1 MSVPT
6 VLVVEDNPITRK
18 MLAGALRTGGYAVLE
33 AGDGQSALGRM
44 RQRPGLVIQDLLL
57 PDMEGLELVTR
68 LRALPEGADI
78 PILCCSGFLSRM
90 ERARALNVG
99 FTDYLFKPVEPSKL
113 IRLVEAY
120 LPRNRD
126 GWEPQGRG
134 RRILLVD
141 DDPVQLTL
149 GRTLLRQAGFQVV
162 TAVDGVDAL
171 EAARRS
177 RPDAILSDVLM
188 PRTDGFGLC
197 RAIRHDPNLAT
208 VPIVLVSSVYSDD
221 ADRTLAA
228 TVGAQA
234 LVVRSPDLSD
244 AIEAVRLSL
253 NGPLTATALLPAA
266 FPTEEHGRR
275 LAEQLDRHVGLNQSL
290 LSQLALQG
298 AELGMLRG
306 LTETLKRTS
315 ELPTVLQETVYR
327 CVDAAG
333 VSRGL
338 AYLVEPDGRLELH
351 VAFGCAEFARGELQE
366 FFGHAD
372 FLRQAMESG
381 ATVEITW
388 RQLPSG
394 GAVELLERAGAKSAL
409 IAPFPLG
416 GGCEGVIVLLSHR
429 DRFGEEWT
437 GLIETV
443 CAQLS
448 QVVALSRALA
458 RVEAAER
465 HYRSIFEHAVEGIFQ
480 TTPEGRFLIVNPAM
494 ARIFGYASPEEMIG
508 AVGEIGGRLSVDA
521 ERWAELTRLL
531 GEHGQVSRHESEMRR
546 KDGSV
551 IWTSLSVHAVR
562 DERGEHLYYEGLLQ
576 DITERR
582 RAEAALRQNEKLA
595 AMGSLLASVAHE
607 LNNPLSVVLGHAQLL
622 RLKVEPPAL
631 HGVEKVVEAAER
643 CARVVKHFLALARQQ
658 PPERRQVDLC
668 QTVRDAAELLE
679 YPLRVDSVEVLLDL
693 APDLP
698 TIWADPDQ
706 LHQVVVN
713 LVMNAHQA
721 VCGTPRP
728 RRLTITTRWF
738 DVSGPRVSLEVA
750 DTGPGIPPEVQ
761 ARLFEPFFTTKP
773 PGQGTGLGLS
783 LCHGIVHDHGGT
795 ITAANAPDGGAVFR
809 IELPVVSSPAAE
821 RPPAAAEPLRVVG
834 QSILVVDDEPEIL
847 EILSALLVVDGHRV
861 AIASNGAIALRK
873 LENETFDLI
882 VSDIKM
888 PELDGTDLY
897 RHLQRAVHPLASRF
911 VFVTGDAI
919 GEETR
924 AFLRETGAVC
934 LRKPFVFD
942 EVRRVVSEALRRGRA

>member
-18 MLAGALRTGGYAVLE
+18 MLAVALGTGGYAVLE
-33 AGDGQSALGRM
+33 AADGQSALEQM

-68 LRALPEGADI
+68 LRALPEGSDI

-113 IRLVEAY
+113 VRIVEAY

-126 GWEPQGRG
+126 RSEPQGGG

-141 DDPVQLTL
+141 DDPIQLRL
-149 GRTLLRQAGFQVV
+149 GRTLLQQAGFQVL

-171 EAARRS
+171 EALRRS

-188 PRTDGFGLC
+188 PRTDGFALC

-208 VPIVLVSSVYSDD
+208 VPIVLVSSVYSDE
-221 ADRTLAA
+221 AERTLAA
-228 TVGAQA
+228 RVGAQA
-234 LVVRSPDLSD
+234 LVVRSPDFSE

-253 NGPLTATALLPAA
+253 NGPPAATALLPAA
-266 FPTEEHGRR
+266 FPTEEHARR

-298 AELGMLRG
+298 AEVGMLRG

-315 ELPTVLQETVYR
+315 DLSTVLQETVYR

-351 VAFGCAEFARGELQE
+351 VAFGCTEFARGELQE

-381 ATVEITW
+381 ATVEIAW
-388 RQLPSG
+388 RQLPSR
-394 GAVELLERAGAKSAL
+394 GAAELLERVGAKSAL

-416 GGCEGVIVLLSHR
+416 GECQGVVVLLSHH

-437 GLIETV
+437 ALIETV
-443 CAQLS
+443 CSQLS
-448 QVVALSRALA
+448 QAVALA
-458 RVEAAER
+458 RALEHVEAAER
-465 HYRSIFEHAVEGIFQ
+465 RYRSIFEHAVEGIFQ

-508 AVGEIGGRLSVDA
+508 AVGEIGGRLYVGA
-521 ERWAELTRLL
+521 EGGAELTRLL
-531 GEHGQVSRHESEMRR
+531 GEHGQVSRLESEMRR
-546 KDGSV
+546 KDGSA

-562 DERGEHLYYEGLLQ
+562 DDSGGLLYYEGLLQ

-582 RAEAALRQNEKLA
+582 RAEAALRQSEKLA
-595 AMGSLLASVAHE
+595 AMGSLLAGVAHE
-607 LNNPLSVVLGHAQLL
+607 LNNPLTVVLGHAMLL
-622 RLKVEPPAL
+622 RSKVEPPAIR
-631 HGVEKVVEAAER
+631 GVEKIVEAAAR
-643 CARVVKHFLALARQQ
+643 CARIVKHFLALARQQ

-668 QTVRDAAELLE
+668 QTVRDAAELLA
-679 YPLRVDSVEVLLDL
+679 YPLRVDSIEVILDL
-693 APDLP
+693 ASDLP
-698 TIWADPDQ
+698 TIWADPHQ
-706 LHQVVVN
+706 LHQAVVN
-713 LVMNAHQA
+713 LVTNAQHA
-721 VCGTPRP
+721 MCKTPRP
-728 RRLTITTRWF
+728 RRLTITTRRL
-738 DVSGPRVSLEVA
+738 DTSGGRVSLEVA
-750 DTGPGIPPEVQ
+750 DTGPGIPREVQ

-783 LCHGIVHDHGGT
+783 LCHGIAQDHGGT
-795 ITAANAPDGGAVFR
+795 IAAANAPGGGAVFR

-821 RPPAAAEPLRVVG
+821 RPVAAVEPLRVAG
-834 QSILVVDDEPEIL
+834 QSILVVDDEPEVA
-847 EILSALLVVDGHRV
+847 EILSDLLVVDGHRV
-861 AIASNGAIALRK
+861 TIASNGAIALRK
-873 LENETFDLI
+873 LGNETYDLI

-897 RHLQRAVHPLASRF
+897 RHLQRAGHPLGSRF
-911 VFVTGDAI
+911 VFITGDAL
-919 GEETR
+919 GEGTR
-924 AFLRETGAVC
+924 AFLRETGALC
-934 LRKPFVFD
+934 LGKPFVPD
-942 EVRRVVSEALRRGRA
+942 EVLRVVRQALQRGRA